1 MLLWGSHELME
12 NTLQLEHA
20 IQKWHNNVIY
30 TFIHLRK
37 CIRNYY
43 KSVPM
48 LYIDAL
54 VIKRDQTPA
63 LIKLTVYWRKQRISN
78 LQQGKSAHLFLW
90 SFLKKGNSYLFLL
103 IGSILLQIKK
113 KNTSK
118 QKQTNKKNSFK
129 IRNTTK
135 TVSSAKDIRYLRES
149 ALIWNHPPPP
159 AKGSS

>member
-1 MLLWGSHELME
+1 
-12 NTLQLEHA
+12 
-20 IQKWHNNVIY
+20 
-30 TFIHLRK
+30 
-37 CIRNYY
+37 
-43 KSVPM
+43 M

-113 KNTSK
+113 KKHKQTKTNK
-118 QKQTNKKNSFK
+118 QKKLFQNKKHHQNS
-129 IRNTTK
+129 
-135 TVSSAKDIRYLRES
+135 
-149 ALIWNHPPPP
+149 
-159 AKGSS
+159 

>member
-1 MLLWGSHELME
+1 
-12 NTLQLEHA
+12 
-20 IQKWHNNVIY
+20 
-30 TFIHLRK
+30 
-37 CIRNYY
+37 
-43 KSVPM
+43 M

-113 KNTSK
+113 KTQANK
-118 QKQTNKKNSFK
+118 NKQTKKTLSK
-129 IRNTTK
+129 
-135 TVSSAKDIRYLRES
+135 
-149 ALIWNHPPPP
+149 
-159 AKGSS
+159 